1 MGTLNYNSGT
11 HGLSEGAASV
21 INSTPMPSQPQ
32 PAMSK
37 IEKQQFRR
45 ICGKFASG
53 ITVATV
59 CDVSGAPHGMTANSF
74 TSVSITPPLVLICVD
89 HRARILEHFRI
100 GEHFGINIL
109 SASQRA
115 LSDKFAGSGYD
126 RFEGITWRSGE
137 TGVPLFSDGRG
148 SRYRDWR
155 SLTCGLSG
163 WRAPG
168 VLQQPV
174 SIFGVGQRRD
184 RHITDHALWFPNS
197 FRRIALHA
205 FRAVQLHHFVVQAE
219 Y

>member
-1 MGTLNYNSGT
+1 
-11 HGLSEGAASV
+11 V

-37 IEKQQFRR
+37 VEKQQFRR

-59 CDVSGAPHGMTANSF
+59 CDASGAPHGMTANSF

-100 GEHFGINIL
+100 GDHFGINIL

-126 RFEGITWRSGE
+126 RFEGIAWRPGE
-137 TGVPLFSDGRG
+137 TGVPLLTDVLATLECVRSNVVTAGDHDIVIGEVLHADCQDGEPLVFY
-148 SRYRDWR
+148 SSQYR
-155 SLTCGLSG
+155 SLG
-163 WRAPG
+163 
-168 VLQQPV
+168 
-174 SIFGVGQRRD
+174 
-184 RHITDHALWFPNS
+184 
-197 FRRIALHA
+197 
-205 FRAVQLHHFVVQAE
+205 
-219 Y
+219 